1 MSKQEGVK
9 PKKHSSSFL
18 KELFKTKPLAGLG
31 LIVLILLVLVA
42 IFADVLAPYPMVDG
56 QMTTSV
62 IDKLEDP
69 FFPAGRGGKR
79 RRR

>member
-42 IFADVLAPYPMVDG
+42 IFADVLAPYPWW
-56 QMTTSV
+56 T
-62 IDKLEDP
+62 
-69 FFPAGRGGKR
+69 AR
-79 RRR
+79 